1 MQNKLMEYLK
11 KENPRRPYT
20 DSQLASLLGIR
31 RERVVTLRH
40 ESGIPD
46 SRERIKPVLRKDCT
60 ALLEKNGSLSDRALT
75 IGLNEMGYAVS
86 RYLVN
91 MVRKELPAPSLGKTE
106 KKQSSSQNQTGK
118 EEDFSGIIG
127 WDSGLKTQINQA
139 KAAVAYPPNGLN
151 TLIIGPS
158 GTGKTF
164 LAETMY
170 QYAVHQGY
178 LPPDAPFIAF
188 NCADYADNPQ
198 LLISQLFGYAKGAF
212 SGANETRDG
221 LVGKADGGILFLD
234 EVHRLPS
241 EGQEQLFYLIDKG
254 AYRRLGDSGPARRV
268 SVRLIAATT
277 SAPESSLLLTF
288 RRRIP
293 MLITMPDL
301 ENRSV
306 QERYAILRYFFA
318 QEAAKLKKTLIVD
331 PQAVNILL
339 QYPCPGNVGQLHS
352 DIQVCCANAFL
363 ESMSSNQNEVRIGP
377 DLVEYLLRTDSQLR
391 SHRRQ
396 DGGRFWR
403 ELVLSGNELDG
414 GEVQF
419 PKEGIYQ
426 MIRDTLLELQ
436 KNGMNDEEGLRVAR
450 ARLSRQIRLFYQD
463 QRESGAGPQDGEQML
478 SSLVDPTVWFAVQQA
493 VEPLK
498 SEFSHLD
505 ENLQSVLAIH
515 LDAVVRN
522 LASGT
527 YSPKEDPA
535 NLRKKYPKE
544 YRASRAMLESCSR
557 QIGLNLPEE
566 ETVILTMYLHA
577 FSSSQPA
584 SRVRIVVLTHGEVGP
599 AMADVANRL
608 LRDDNAVGIA
618 MGLDEKRD
626 QALEHAVCKIREIDE
641 GKGCLLLVDMG
652 SPATFAPEIELRTGI
667 PVRCVARVDTLMV
680 LDAVRRAGLSE
691 ECTLDEM
698 ADALE
703 SGRLNAGYF
712 RSDRRTGKPSAV
724 LTVCATGEGNAR
736 KIRGFME
743 ATIPE
748 CSSIHIIELGIMD
761 RRAMLEKLA
770 RIRKE
775 YDVLV
780 VVGTMNPD
788 LPGIPFLSMNYV
800 FSGHGTMTL
809 TNLLADCGQVR
820 SGLSELLRPELIFC
834 DVDFTDKNEAIDFL
848 TEKLFRSGCVTS
860 DYLLS
865 VYKRENMGVTCLSG
879 GIAIPHGDTAFV
891 TKPAICVAKTRRPIE
906 WAEDFVSDLVFLF
919 ALDESCTQAVQIFH
933 RIIQDEQRLYSLR
946 HAESSAK
953 IYEIMTS

>member
-20 DSQLASLLGIR
+20 DEQLASLLEIR
-31 RERVVTLRH
+31 RERVVALRR
-40 ESGIPD
+40 ESGVPD
-46 SRERIKPVLRKDCT
+46 SRERIKPALKKDCI
-60 ALLEKNGSLSDRALT
+60 AVLEEDGSLSDRALT
-75 IGLNEMGYAVS
+75 MHLNELGYSVS
-86 RYLVN
+86 RYLVR
-91 MVRKELPAPSLGKTE
+91 MIRKELPAPSPRKAE
-106 KKQSSSQNQTGK
+106 EKQSGSQNQTK
-118 EEDFSGIIG
+118 EQEDFSGIIG
-127 WDSGLKTQINQA
+127 WNSGLKTQVNQA

-170 QYAVHQGY
+170 QYAVHHGF
-178 LPPDAPFIAF
+178 LSPDAPFIAF

-221 LVGKADGGILFLD
+221 LVEKADGGILFLD

-254 AYRRLGDSGPARRV
+254 AYRRLGDSGSARRV
-268 SVRLIAATT
+268 NVRLIAATT
-277 SAPESSLLLTF
+277 STPESSLLLTF

-293 MLITMPDL
+293 MVISMPDL
-301 ENRSV
+301 EKRSA

-318 QEAAKLKKTLIVD
+318 REAAKLNRTLIVD

-363 ESMSSNQNEVRIGP
+363 ESMSANQKEVRIGP

-391 SHRRQ
+391 SHCKP
-396 DGGRFWR
+396 GEVRFWKK
-403 ELVLSGNELDG
+403 LILSGDELQG
-414 GEVQF
+414 GEAQL
-419 PKEGIYQ
+419 PKESIYQ
-426 MIRDTLLELQ
+426 MIRDALTELQ
-436 KNGMNDEEGLRVAR
+436 VSGVNDEESIRAVR
-450 ARLSRQIRLFYQD
+450 ARLTRQIRLFYQD
-463 QRESGAGPQDGEQML
+463 QKENNGPQDSEKTL
-478 SSLVDPTVWFAVQQA
+478 SSLVDPSVWQAVQQA

-498 SEFSHLD
+498 SEFSHVD

-515 LDAVVRN
+515 LDSVVRN

-527 YSPKEDPA
+527 YSPKADPED
-535 NLRKKYPKE
+535 LRRKYPKE
-544 YRASRAMLESCSR
+544 YKAARTLLASCSR
-557 QIGLNLPEE
+557 RIGLKLPEE
-566 ETVILTMYLHA
+566 EAAVLAMYLHA
-577 FSSSQPA
+577 FSSNPPD
-584 SRVRIVVLTHGEVGP
+584 SRVRVIVLTHGKVGP
-599 AMADVANRL
+599 AMADVANRM

-618 MGLDEKRD
+618 MAFDENRD
-626 QALEHAVCKIREIDE
+626 QALDHAIRKVREIDE

-652 SPATFAPEIELRTGI
+652 SPAAFAPEIELRTGI
-667 PVRCVARVDTLMV
+667 RVRCVARVDTLMV

-691 ECTLDEM
+691 ACTLDEM

-712 RSDRRTGKPSAV
+712 RKDRRTGKPSAI

-736 KIRGFME
+736 RIRGFME

-748 CSSIHIIELGIMD
+748 CSSIHIVELGLMD
-761 RRAMLEKLA
+761 RRAMLEQVAK
-770 RIRKE
+770 IRRE

-820 SGLSELLRPELIFC
+820 HGLSELLRPELIFC
-834 DVDFTDKNEAIDFL
+834 DADFADKNEAIDFL
-848 TEKLFRSGCVTS
+848 TEQLFRAGCVTT
-860 DYLLS
+860 DYQLS
-865 VYKRENMGVTCLSG
+865 VYKRENMGATCLSG

-906 WAEDFVSDLVFLF
+906 WAEDFVTDLVFLF
-919 ALDESCTQAVQIFH
+919 ALNEDCAEAVQIFH
-933 RIIQDEQRLYSLR
+933 QIIQDEQRLYGLR
-946 HAESSAK
+946 HAKAPGE
-953 IYEIMTS
+953 IYEILTQ